1 MDQVPRSLDIP
12 QMRMTR
18 RRDTSPIFVHRRA
31 VSDQDHGSL
40 VGKTLTQIVEMC
52 YWVVKFVGDFE
63 KVTFPTQKGAEN
75 RFLFLD
81 AQKSGKGRQGKLI
94 DGHDWTETHFFCLC
108 NLPPLDRTVFLCFVS
123 GTRNYNFPHDVL
135 YFSAPDL
142 SPPFLSESNRL
153 CGKPKTIR
161 NIFNLGLRTGPGGA
175 RQDLWRQL
183 SLHHQADTVHRQVRQ
198 ELREALLNILNIL
211 NISNHDEAINFVG

>member
-1 MDQVPRSLDIP
+1 MTVTIGRSRIFFVCV
-12 QMRMTR
+12 
-18 RRDTSPIFVHRRA
+18 TSPPSTRI
-31 VSDQDHGSL
+31 
-40 VGKTLTQIVEMC
+40 
-52 YWVVKFVGDFE
+52 
-63 KVTFPTQKGAEN
+63 
-75 RFLFLD
+75 
-81 AQKSGKGRQGKLI
+81 
-94 DGHDWTETHFFCLC
+94 
-108 NLPPLDRTVFLCFVS
+108 VFLCFVS

-161 NIFNLGLRTGPGGA
+161 NILILGLRTGPGGA

-198 ELREALLNILNIL
+198 ELREALLNILNIS
-211 NISNHDEAINFVG
+211 NISNHDEAIKFVGYRIYLMRFDFLFPFLQPRHRKSTIS